1 MKFTSFVIKL
11 LANEEIVDRMKLR
24 AALIGEVGT
33 RRFLPLTPA
42 SRPESHHCQYKRV
55 NFPVLPVDG
64 VWKVSW
70 ESVFSQGK
78 FLFSLNSNGSVTPD
92 RMPVGS
98 ASK

>member
-55 NFPVLPVDG
+55 NFPVPVP
-64 VWKVSW
+64 VSW
-70 ESVFSQGK
+70 ESKANFC
-78 FLFSLNSNGSVTPD
+78 FLSIPLTGCP
-92 RMPVGS
+92 
-98 ASK
+98 